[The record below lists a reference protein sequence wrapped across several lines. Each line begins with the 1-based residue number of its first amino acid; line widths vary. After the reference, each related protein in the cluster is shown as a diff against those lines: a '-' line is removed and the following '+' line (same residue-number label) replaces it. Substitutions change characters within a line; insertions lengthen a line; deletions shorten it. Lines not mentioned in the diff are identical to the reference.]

1 MMYQA
6 YQAQSDL
13 MWPLRTLAKLSVPML
28 QDPSFAHFGLGAQAS
43 SRQMAAACKV
53 LELAEV
59 THKRPPWR
67 IDSVLSKGEAVP
79 VTEEV
84 VLTTPFATLLR
95 FRKPGAAV
103 QPKVLV
109 VAPMSGHFATL
120 LRDTV
125 RTVLQDHDVYV
136 TDWHN
141 VRDVP
146 LAAGRFGLDEYTA
159 HIIEFLAAMGPN
171 ANVIAVCQPCVAALA
186 AVALM
191 SEDQH
196 PATPASL
203 TLMAGPIDCRISP
216 TAVNKLATTKPIEW
230 FEKNLISSVPW
241 RHGGGGRRVYP
252 GFVQLSAFIS
262 MNKDRHANAFKEYY
276 QHLVDDEFDKAEVTR
291 TFYEEYMAVADLSAD
306 FYIETVDLVF
316 QQYAL
321 PKGELKFRGRRVNP
335 AAIRRTAL
343 VTIEGER
350 DDICAI
356 GQTLAAQDLASSLRP
371 YMRTHYVQPNVG
383 HYGVFSGKRWQ
394 NSIYPLVRDVI
405 HVSQ

>member
-13 MWPLRTLAKLSVPML
+13 MWPLRTLAKMSVPML
-28 QDPSFAHFGLGAQAS
+28 QDPSFGLSAQSS

-67 IDSVLSKGEAVP
+67 IYSVVDKGQTVP

-84 VLTTPFATLLR
+84 VFTTPFGTLLR
-95 FRKPGAAV
+95 FRKQGAAA

-146 LAAGRFGLDEYTA
+146 LAAGRFGLDEYTE
-159 HIIEFLAAMGPN
+159 HIIDFLAAMGPN
-171 ANVIAVCQPCVAALA
+171 SNVIAVCQPCVAALA

-216 TAVNKLATTKPIEW
+216 TAVNKLAMTKPIAW

-252 GFVQLSAFIS
+252 GFVQLSAFMS
-262 MNKDRHANAFKEYY
+262 MNKDRHVNAFKEYY
-276 QHLVDDEFDKAEVTR
+276 QHLVDDEFDKTEITR

-316 QQYAL
+316 QKYAL
-321 PKGELKFRGRRVNP
+321 PKGELTFRGRPVNP

-394 NSIYPLVRDVI
+394 NHIYPVVRDVI

>member
-13 MWPLRTLAKLSVPML
+13 MWPLRTLAKLSMPML
-28 QDPSFAHFGLGAQAS
+28 QDPTFANFGLGAQSS
-43 SRQMAAACKV
+43 SRQLAAACKV

-67 IDSVLSKGEAVP
+67 IDRVLSKGEAVP

-95 FRKPGAAV
+95 FRKHGAAA

-159 HIIEFLAAMGPN
+159 HIIDFLAAMGPN

-186 AVALM
+186 AVSLM

-216 TAVNKLATTKPIEW
+216 TEVNKLATTKPIEW
-230 FEKNLISSVPW
+230 FEKNLISTVPW

-262 MNKDRHANAFKEYY
+262 MNKDRHVNAFKEYY

-316 QQYAL
+316 QKYAL
-321 PKGELKFRGRRVNP
+321 PKGELKFRGRTVNP

-405 HVSQ
+405 HISQ

>member
-1 MMYQA
+1 
-6 YQAQSDL
+6 
-13 MWPLRTLAKLSVPML
+13 
-28 QDPSFAHFGLGAQAS
+28 
-43 SRQMAAACKV
+43 V
-53 LELAEV
+53 L
-59 THKRPPWR
+59 
-67 IDSVLSKGEAVP
+67 I
-79 VTEEV
+79 
-84 VLTTPFATLLR
+84 
-95 FRKPGAAV
+95 
-103 QPKVLV
+103 

-141 VRDVP
+141 MRDVP

-159 HIIEFLAAMGPN
+159 CLIDFLATMGPG
-171 ANVIAVCQPCVAALA
+171 ASVIAVCQPCVAALA

-191 SEDQH
+191 SEDRH
-196 PATPASL
+196 PATPVCL

-216 TAVNKLATTKPIEW
+216 TVVNKLANERPIEW
-230 FEKNLISSVPW
+230 FENNLISTVPW
-241 RHGGGGRRVYP
+241 RFPGGGRRVYP
-252 GFVQLSAFIS
+252 GFVQLSAFMS
-262 MNKDRHANAFKEYY
+262 MNQERHANAFREYY
-276 QHLVDDEFDKAEVTR
+276 QHLVDDEFEKAEVTR
-291 TFYEEYMAVADLSAD
+291 TFYEEYLAVADLAAD
-306 FYIETVDLVF
+306 FYLETVRLVF
-316 QQYAL
+316 QEFAL
-321 PKGELKFRGRRVNP
+321 PKGELKFRGRRVDP

-343 VTIEGER
+343 LTIEGER

-394 NSIYPLVRDVI
+394 NHIYPMVRDVI